1 MKIQYNLQGTLGK
14 VRVYDNGSYADTDYT
29 YSATTGKLTQRDFP
43 EESSQHIRTSYS
55 YDSAGRLQYETVT
68 REAAGSTNLSRTTY
82 AQTYSTGDHYSQ
94 QLRTEETGSGAS
106 WINSSRTTYQ
116 YDGMNRQDYE
126 KREDYLSDPDPDWV
140 QTYLIEQEYDKKGNR
155 TRLDRNVTSGH
166 ETEYGQS
173 MDLGYTYNTVNALTA
188 ISDADDANYECT
200 VTCDAN
206 NNITLVAESVSTGGS
221 MANLTTV
228 LSYDWANRM
237 ETNTVSRYS
246 SADKDMVYTKREH
259 EYDAAGRLVNS
270 TYKNWL
276 GGEEEPT
283 GDTVEHC
290 YAKSKHIQNTD
301 GSSNYGAV
309 WHWAGVNVPESPVL
323 RSPNADTASQVGYN
337 QTDYVAPQRRTYLSP
352 TSAGDERNLYGQGKP
367 MAKDSSGGGLNWY
380 EGIKSDTPDAQ
391 VLTLESRLDFDGT
404 VAPTDLSRATDARE
418 KGRIGIFGSQLSY
431 AGSSARVT
439 SEPLGR
445 DLNPL
450 GRGDGGA
457 YVAGA
462 VRLGVIAPRLPGNQA
477 AGGTGNSVNNCGQCG
492 GNPPIN
498 PPLPPFDPG
507 QWPPR
512 ENPDPYWEL
521 NREEMRC
528 VNEWAS
534 RCVDYHEE
542 DCACP
547 SQLNWACCPDACT
560 RQEWVDHPYYCQRV
574 KCECLDRGCQ
584 APPAYT
590 GSDADCALGGCCAEP
605 DCDCLSQM
613 VVRPPKDDP
622 APPTPP
628 LRTGCCARK
637 LGYGGNSP
645 CIPGVKKHIDDFCAW
660 LIGEVKYPTPFEFC
674 INSQNG
680 LKFRPCDEM
689 LTRCEAKCYALRFMP
704 GWTSRLPRW
713 IQWLGFGA
721 CMACCSSAWEMCL
734 PIVRYQECD
743 TIDGK
748 HPDWHGC

>member
-1 MKIQYNLQGTLGK
+1 M
-14 VRVYDNGSYADTDYT
+14 
-29 YSATTGKLTQRDFP
+29 
-43 EESSQHIRTSYS
+43 
-55 YDSAGRLQYETVT
+55 T

-82 AQTYSTGDHYSQ
+82 AQSYSTGDHYSQ
-94 QLRTEETGSGAS
+94 QIRTEETGSGAS

-126 KREDYLSDPDPDWV
+126 MREDYVSDPDPDWV

-155 TRLDRNVTSGH
+155 TRLDRNVPIDYKDD
-166 ETEYGQS
+166 YGLS

-188 ISDADDANYECT
+188 ITDADDGNYECT

-206 NNITLVAESVSTGGS
+206 NNITLVAESVSTGGYS
-221 MANLTTV
+221 ANLTT
-228 LSYDWANRM
+228 LFSYDWANRL
-237 ETNTVSRYS
+237 ETSTVSRYS

-367 MAKDSSGGGLNWY
+367 MAKDSSGGGLDWST
-380 EGIKSDTPDAQ
+380 GIESESPDS
-391 VLTLESRLDFDGT
+391 VTVTLESRLDFDGT

-431 AGSSARVT
+431 AGSSGRVT

-462 VRLGVIAPRLPGNQA
+462 VNLGVIAPRLPGSRA
-477 AGGTGNSVNNCGQCG
+477 TGGTGNSVNNCGQCG
-492 GNPPIN
+492 GGGGGKIPLHQPREDEGYELLIPFTDIDAHVSIIESLFRKLPFGAIAWYSGFHLMGRQYPTWPPVDDWGF
-498 PPLPPFDPG
+498 PKKLPPKTVVGHDEWDGECYTTWRNRYEAGLLSVCVTVVGLNCAVADCDPCD
-507 QWPPR
+507 QAEWAL
-512 ENPDPYWEL
+512 DPSDCTRRHCDCVRYECAVYADNYCGTAYTEFEGNL
-521 NREEMRC
+521 NCCPWRC
-528 VNEWAS
+528 VECDRDDFDCCDAPEMEPVLYGLKH
-534 RCVDYHEE
+534 CVSGLSDNCYA
-542 DCACP
+542 ACGAYT
-547 SQLNWACCPDACT
+547 SYMLQWACMLACASMMEHYRQKICCPKYLPQANRICNGVT
-560 RQEWVDHPYYCQRV
+560 SKAK
-574 KCECLDRGCQ
+574 KCLGC
-584 APPAYT
+584 
-590 GSDADCALGGCCAEP
+590 
-605 DCDCLSQM
+605 
-613 VVRPPKDDP
+613 
-622 APPTPP
+622 
-628 LRTGCCARK
+628 
-637 LGYGGNSP
+637 
-645 CIPGVKKHIDDFCAW
+645 
-660 LIGEVKYPTPFEFC
+660 
-674 INSQNG
+674 
-680 LKFRPCDEM
+680 
-689 LTRCEAKCYALRFMP
+689 
-704 GWTSRLPRW
+704 
-713 IQWLGFGA
+713 
-721 CMACCSSAWEMCL
+721 
-734 PIVRYQECD
+734 
-743 TIDGK
+743 
-748 HPDWHGC
+748 